1 MVILSPEEWSHQS
14 FMIQW
19 IIVDCF
25 IILLQRYYIYVCQ
38 MMMMS
43 GEIMKNI
50 YTLQFAQKKAL
61 EERKKKRESQ
71 IQELIA
77 RRMTNFMSI

>member
-1 MVILSPEEWSHQS
+1 MVILSPEEWRHQS

-25 IILLQRYYIYVCQ
+25 IILLQRYYIYLCQ

-50 YTLQFAQKKAL
+50 YTLQFAQKKIL
-61 EERKKKRESQ
+61 EDRKKQR
-71 IQELIA
+71 
-77 RRMTNFMSI
+77 